1 LAGQQIV
8 PGNRIWSGWHLLS
21 GACCLS
27 GLVLAGAS
35 LRAQQPT
42 FKAGVELVT
51 VPVTVTGLDRT
62 TYIDGLTP
70 ADFRLSENGDRQIVT
85 MVTRE
90 RAPVSLVMV
99 LDSSESMAVSN
110 RRQLASHAVQQVSA
124 ALQPD
129 DEVSIVFVDRTID
142 IKLPWT
148 RVGDIKELNFGGWNP
163 NGIAPL
169 NDGIGAALTLIETAK
184 NPRRAVLLLTPGFEN
199 SSRTSVSQ
207 LVKTRHQ
214 SETSIYGFG
223 IGSARLADQAS
234 EQPRL
239 IRMSKDPSPE
249 EMRHLDELSPG
260 SSKPHTSAL
269 PEFDYLETLVGDS
282 GGTVTRMMTVP
293 EAALA
298 AKTIVAEL
306 QNQYLVGYT
315 PKKSLDGKY
324 RKLKVEVNR
333 RGLYVR
339 HRGGYLAV
347 PAATPAPP
355 RH

>member
-1 LAGQQIV
+1 MTGK
-8 PGNRIWSGWHLLS
+8 RTWSGWHIVS

-62 TYIDGLTP
+62 TFVEGLTP
-70 ADFRLSENGDRQIVT
+70 ADFRLSENGDRQVVT
-85 MVTRE
+85 MVSRE
-90 RAPVSLVMV
+90 RVPVSLVMV

-110 RRQLASHAVQQVSA
+110 RRQLASHAVQQISA

-129 DEVSIVFVDRTID
+129 DEVSIVFVDRAIEV
-142 IKLPWT
+142 KLPWT
-148 RVGDIKELNFGGWNP
+148 RVGEIKDLNFGGWNP

-169 NDGIGAALTLIETAK
+169 NDGIRAALTLVETAK
-184 NPRRAVLLLTPGFEN
+184 NPRRAVLLVTPGFEN
-199 SSRTSVSQ
+199 SSRTSVAQ

-214 SETSIYGFG
+214 SETAIYGFG

-234 EQPRL
+234 EAPRL
-239 IRMSKDPSPE
+239 IRMSKEPTPE
-249 EMRHLDELSPG
+249 EMQKLDELSPG
-260 SSKPHTSAL
+260 SYKAHTSAL
-269 PEFDYLETLVGDS
+269 PEFDYLESLVGDS
-282 GGTVTRMMTVP
+282 GGTVNRMMTVP
-293 EAALA
+293 EATLA
-298 AKTIVAEL
+298 AKKMVAEL

-324 RKLKVEVNR
+324 RKLKIEVNR
-333 RGLYVR
+333 RGIHVR
-339 HRGGYLAV
+339 HRGGYLAM
-347 PAATPAPP
+347 AAAAP
-355 RH
+355 

>member
-1 LAGQQIV
+1 MAGQQIV
-8 PGNRIWSGWHLLS
+8 PGNRTWSGWQLWS

-27 GLVLAGAS
+27 GLVLAGAN
-35 LRAQQPT
+35 LRGQQPT

-70 ADFRLSENGDRQIVT
+70 ADFRLSENGDRQAVT

-110 RRQLASHAVQQVSA
+110 RRQLASHAVQQIGA

-169 NDGIGAALTLIETAK
+169 NDGIRAALTLIEMAN

-355 RH
+355 QH